1 MSSEAKDAER
11 KHKAKLPFPERFFFS
26 LGGMLALLPAAVWER
41 SVFVKV
47 AFAPV
52 LRAAKIELRMIMVI
66 FYKNASTSLQPEV

>member
-1 MSSEAKDAER
+1 MLRESI
-11 KHKAKLPFPERFFFS
+11 KLNCHFQRDFFS
-26 LGGMLALLPAAVWER
+26 FGGMLALLPAAVWER